1 MYVLNA
7 ISIYLVCKMIL
18 LKSNLYC
25 MYFTMKTLLY
35 ENRAEPK
42 YMSVIRYYC

>member
-7 ISIYLVCKMIL
+7 ISLYLVSKSKFILHVFNRAMI
-18 LKSNLYC
+18 
-25 MYFTMKTLLY
+25 TLLY

-42 YMSVIRYYC
+42 YI